1 MTAGN
6 RVEEPTPFMSSLA
19 TGGPD
24 PTAGCNEVAQGQ
36 IGADMGAP
44 AGSSAPGEAAYGA
57 ANSGNLA
64 MQDMNGPGTTE
75 TTFDLAN
82 ANATGNNSGQNMS
95 GANLGVPAK
104 AMNRDPGQSLPG
116 KGNDRNWNDMDS
128 YE

>member
-6 RVEEPTPFMSSLA
+6 RVEEPTPFMSSLS

-24 PTAGCNEVAQGQ
+24 PTAGCNPVAQGQ

-44 AGSSAPGEAAYGA
+44 AGSSSPGEAAYGTA
-57 ANSGNLA
+57 YSGNEA
-64 MQDMNGPGTTE
+64 AQDMAGPGSTT

-82 ANATGNNSGQNMS
+82 ADATGNNSGQNMS
-95 GANLGVPAK
+95 GANLGVPTK

-116 KGNDRNWNDMDS
+116 QHDDRNYNPMD
-128 YE
+128 EFE

>member
-6 RVEEPTPFMSSLA
+6 KVEVPTPFMPSLA

-44 AGSSAPGEAAYGA
+44 AGSSNPSEAAYGTGM
-57 ANSGNLA
+57 SGNSA
-64 MQDMNGPGTTE
+64 MRDMNGPGTVE
-75 TTFDLAN
+75 TTFGLAN
-82 ANATGNNSGQNMS
+82 ADASGNTSMQDMG
-95 GANLGVPAK
+95 GANLGVPTK

-116 KGNDRNWNDMDS
+116 QHDDRNWNDMES